1 MIFFF
6 LTWAVILIALD
17 RNIIC
22 DNIIMFF
29 FLPLFLFNS
38 FWFYILYS
46 IILEKVISNNFFDYS
61 IILKC
66 TYCFW
71 RLERRFN
78 GQFCDV
84 FLSIFFEMKIS
95 CTIVSV
101 WLVKSFL
108 CLLCSICDW
117 PIMLQA
123 WPIRNQLFKISRTKT
138 AWIKLCH
145 RW

>member
-1 MIFFF
+1 M
-6 LTWAVILIALD
+6 TILL
-17 RNIIC
+17 C
-22 DNIIMFF
+22 F

-46 IILEKVISNNFFDYS
+46 IILEKVISNNFFNYS

-66 TYCFW
+66 TYCFR

-84 FLSIFFEMKIS
+84 SWSIFFEMKIS

-108 CLLCSICDW
+108 CLLCGICDW

-138 AWIKLCH
+138 GHESNFVIDDIKNDSQYHLKNLYKFEVEI
-145 RW
+145 